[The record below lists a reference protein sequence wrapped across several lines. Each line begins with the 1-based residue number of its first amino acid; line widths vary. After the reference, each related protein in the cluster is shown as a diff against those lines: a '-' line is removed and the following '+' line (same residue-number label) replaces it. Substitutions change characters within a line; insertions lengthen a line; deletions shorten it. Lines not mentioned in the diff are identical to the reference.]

1 MVWEPAGKAED
12 FDKKKTF
19 YYLPV
24 KGFQSTGKI
33 LDVKLLHT
41 HLKNSGVFA
50 GTVYGV
56 RKADIDYIKGRK
68 NWIDLDKHVVD
79 VLSKLGSENV
89 MSLVKQSIDFNSF
102 AKYNITTLID
112 TKSPYAKFVN
122 EFKDVQAPKGAEYQ
136 RAVQFLCNAYNIK
149 TITNEEPIA
158 LIKKWE
164 GVVKDLH
171 NRYPMLKH
179 LESYRSVS
187 SNITGDVAEYVK
199 LIDATKGF

>member
-1 MVWEPAGKAED
+1 VKMMHK
-12 FDKKKTF
+12 
-19 YYLPV
+19 YLN
-24 KGFQSTGKI
+24 
-33 LDVKLLHT
+33 D
-41 HLKNSGVFA
+41 SGVFVD
-50 GTVYGV
+50 TVYGV

-102 AKYNITTLID
+102 AKYNITKLID
-112 TKSPYAKFVN
+112 AKSPYAKFVN

-179 LESYRSVS
+179 LESYRNPNNSL
-187 SNITGDVAEYVK
+187 TGDVAEYVK